1 VDAIPP
7 WEFQARF
14 REEVKVDEG
23 HHVFHKLIWFKGV
36 ERSKPSQPAPKRVA
50 VATEEFVREEMKRM
64 EERLSKTMAEMI
76 DRKFSNIE
84 KLLVAHSNLT
94 APAINGI
101 TKHT

>member
-1 VDAIPP
+1 VDALPP
-7 WEFQARF
+7 WVFQARF

-23 HHVFHKLIWFKGV
+23 HHVFHKLIRFKGV
-36 ERSKPSQPAPKRVA
+36 EQSKPSQPAPKREV

-84 KLLVAHSNLT
+84 KLLAARSGPT
-94 APAINGI
+94 APTINGI